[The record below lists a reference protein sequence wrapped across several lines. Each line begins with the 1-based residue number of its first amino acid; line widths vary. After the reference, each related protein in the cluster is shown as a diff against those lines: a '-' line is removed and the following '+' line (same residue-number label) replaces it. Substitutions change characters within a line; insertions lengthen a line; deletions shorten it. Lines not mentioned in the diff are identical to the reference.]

1 MKRPTQAANPDLGFQ
16 IAPLIDVVFVIL
28 VFFMALAAQIRIER
42 ILQTRLPGV
51 AVADGPV
58 EFVDEQWLSIDEGG
72 NVTLNDEAYD
82 SSGDSAMPQLT
93 ATLMR
98 LKESSDAAK
107 SKVVVTLMSHPDS
120 RYDRTI
126 DVLNALS
133 VAGITAVT
141 FTTTSESDL

>member
-1 MKRPTQAANPDLGFQ
+1 MRRPASPTNPDLGFQ

-42 ILQTRLPGV
+42 ILQTKLPGV
-51 AVADGPV
+51 AIADGPV
-58 EFVDEQWLSIDEGG
+58 DFVDEQWLAIDEAG

-82 SSGDSAMPQLT
+82 PGGTPDLPQLT
-93 ATLMR
+93 ATLLR

-107 SKVVVTLMSHPDS
+107 SRVVVTLMSHPES
-120 RYDRTI
+120 RYERTI

-133 VAGITAVT
+133 VTGITAVT
-141 FTTTSESDL
+141 FTTSSESEF

>member
-1 MKRPTQAANPDLGFQ
+1 MKRPAQAANPDLGFQ

-58 EFVDEQWLSIDEGG
+58 EFVDEQWLSIDESGQ
-72 NVTLNDEAYD
+72 VTLNDEAYD
-82 SSGDSAMPQLT
+82 STGEPAMPQLT
-93 ATLMR
+93 ATLLR

-107 SKVVVTLMSHPDS
+107 SKVVVTLMSHPAS

-141 FTTTSESDL
+141 FTTISESDL